1 MAHLIWTMEN
11 MVLYCVY
18 YKNQAVYVVLYL
30 SKVCITT
37 IINAFLLYFM
47 YGFNIFKDTALL
59 HSMLN
64 LELQLNR
71 AYILHKNSPTCLLGI

>member
-37 IINAFLLYFM
+37 IINACLLYFM
-47 YGFNIFKDTALL
+47 YGFNIFKATALL
-59 HSMLN
+59 LIVPMLN

-71 AYILHKNSPTCLLGI
+71 AYILH

>member
-47 YGFNIFKDTALL
+47 YGFDIFKDTARPDTK
-59 HSMLN
+59 
-64 LELQLNR
+64 LEL
-71 AYILHKNSPTCLLGI
+71 HKKNPRN